1 MRGAGVKLLTVL
13 AAALFTAAS
22 AQVEVL
28 EETSAYRL
36 VRHPA
41 GETRVPIRPERV
53 ATLYAGLSDAVLSL
67 GLTPVAASSTYVSE
81 SAFEP
86 YLTTGLRDAVNVGF
100 EWEPNLEALLS
111 AQPDLILI
119 VDWQAEDL
127 YEALS
132 KIAPVVAI
140 PYSSYREQ
148 VAAAGTVSTGTDYIA
163 MLLRSVGLVLGM
175 PEEAEARRVQY
186 ERKTAALG
194 ERLRQQ
200 LGDDTVAF
208 LAVRPREIRLYGKE
222 GNSGAVL
229 FGDFRLNPG
238 PLVPDTWM
246 VPISEEVIPELRVDH
261 LFLLVD
267 EGAEEEVARLRDSAL
282 WSSLPAVQKGNV
294 YPADP
299 DLWYRGI
306 DGPIGSEAFMDEVA
320 AALLGATTQSTPSP
334 VPERDTASVEANVNV
349 QNRVQGQP

>member
-1 MRGAGVKLLTVL
+1 MKTVLTAVLASTLLMVAGVGT
-13 AAALFTAAS
+13 
-22 AQVEVL
+22 AQVSVL
-28 EETSAYRL
+28 EETDSYRL

-41 GETRVPIRPERV
+41 GETRVPIHPERI

-86 YLTTGLRDAVNVGF
+86 YLADRLRGAVSVGF

-132 KIAPVVAI
+132 QIAPVVAI

-148 VAAAGTVSTGTDYIA
+148 LAAAGTVSTGTDYIA
-163 MLLRSVGLVLGM
+163 TLLRSVGLTLGM
-175 PEEAEARRVQY
+175 PEEAEAQIVQY

-194 ERLRQQ
+194 ERLRRQ
-200 LGDDTVAF
+200 LGDDTVAL
-208 LAVRPREIRLYGKE
+208 LAVLPREIRLYGKE
-222 GNSGAVL
+222 GNSGAIL
-229 FGDFRLNPG
+229 FGDFRLNPD

-246 VPISEEVIPELRVDH
+246 VPISEEVIPEIQVEH

-267 EGAEEEVARLRDSAL
+267 EGAEEEVSRLRSSSL
-282 WSSLPAVQKGNV
+282 WSSIPAVQKGNV

-306 DGPIGSEAFMDEVA
+306 DGPIGSEALVDEVA
-320 AALLGATTQSTPSP
+320 AALLAEGAQAAPTPITARNLN
-334 VPERDTASVEANVNV
+334 PEDATVNPSS
-349 QNRVQGQP
+349 RAQGQP